1 MELTSHAKM
10 LTEQLDEATC
20 KKNDTI
26 SSLRQQ
32 IENNE
37 RIITDLKTELKKQM
51 ELAQKND
58 IDNKYL
64 TMEIDKLSAL
74 SSYKDTQ
81 IINYRNTIQLV
92 YTLLLI
98 CIYFLIIY

>member
-1 MELTSHAKM
+1 M
-10 LTEQLDEATC
+10 LTEQLDQATRE
-20 KKNDTI
+20 KNDII
-26 SSLRQQ
+26 SMVTDLKQQ

-37 RIITDLKTELKKQM
+37 RIITDLKTELNKQTELVHKK
-51 ELAQKND
+51 N

-81 IINYRNTIQLV
+81 IINYRNTIKLV
-92 YTLLLI
+92 YILLLI
-98 CIYFLIIY
+98 IHIYV